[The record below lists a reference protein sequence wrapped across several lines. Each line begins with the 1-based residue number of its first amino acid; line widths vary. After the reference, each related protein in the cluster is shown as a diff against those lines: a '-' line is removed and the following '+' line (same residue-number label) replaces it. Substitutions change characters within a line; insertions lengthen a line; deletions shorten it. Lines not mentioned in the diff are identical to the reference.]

1 MKWEKDQVLLWNQ
14 AAIKV
19 LDVRYASLVLGEDS
33 DLYKLPASMFL
44 FSTRGSAKVVLD
56 ERAYRMKDFQ
66 LMHSGKGTMLQIV
79 PACDAFEAYLIFYKA
94 TLPTPTNSRWLDLLN
109 QSNPFVA
116 QYSLTPNSPV
126 LLLQKLQAMH
136 EEWQSP
142 EALGKFNVKSLFY
155 QFVQQVLRELDEG
168 VHEENHPDLTA
179 QIMLYIQ
186 DNYAEAITLESLA
199 ELFRYSAYHLS
210 ATFKE
215 STGYSPIDYLIR
227 VRLDQAADLLVKTD
241 ASLRVIAASVG
252 YTDVYYF
259 SRLFKKKL
267 GVSPDQF
274 RRGDMQRRKVVDS
287 PVKLPTYSIVERMLT
302 RYIDSENDY
311 QYTEKGD
318 LPMSRSS
325 RGSLAAATALL
336 CIMLLVSA
344 CSGATSTNQGAV
356 QSQGEVKTVATT
368 EVTTY
373 QTANGEVEIPKNPKR
388 VVVLADNYTGY
399 LLALGIKPV
408 GLADFSLNHPPFA
421 GKLDGVE
428 NIGGYGDDSASLEKI
443 LELKP
448 DVIFTLDNNKSLENL
463 KKIAP
468 TVPIKY
474 GEKDLREQLRAFG
487 KVFGKEKEAEEW
499 IANWDGKIA
508 KYKPIV
514 QEIVGEKKVAI
525 LGGTVKAVGA
535 YGDYYG
541 RGGEILYREFG
552 LKVPDLIQKATMGS
566 SKGYVALSLEK
577 LPEYAGDFLVIED
590 SLEQDIS
597 KDELWQQL
605 DVVKNKRVYTIDS
618 NEYYFNDP
626 LSLDKQLDYLVES
639 FTKSK

>member
-14 AAIKV
+14 AAINV
-19 LDVRYASLVLGEDS
+19 LDVRHTSLAPGED
-33 DLYKLPASMFL
+33 LEPYKLPASMFL

-56 ERAYRMKDFQ
+56 RSTYRMKDFQ
-66 LMHSGKGTMLQIV
+66 LMHSGKGTILEIV
-79 PACDAFEAYLIFYKA
+79 PACEAFEAYLIFYKA

-116 QYSLTPNSPV
+116 QYSLTPSSPV
-126 LLLQKLQAMH
+126 LLLQKLQAMY

-155 QFVQQVLRELDEG
+155 QFVQQVLRELDKGEP
-168 VHEENHPDLTA
+168 EENHPDLTA

-186 DNYAEAITLESLA
+186 ENYAEAITLESLA

-227 VRLDQAADLLVKTD
+227 VRLDKAADLLVKTD
-241 ASLRVIAASVG
+241 ASLRVIATSVG

-267 GVSPDQF
+267 GTSPAQF
-274 RRGDMQRRKVVDS
+274 RRGDRQRREVVDS
-287 PVKLPTYSIVERMLT
+287 PVKLPTYSIVERLLT
-302 RYIDSENDY
+302 RYIGSENDY
-311 QYTEKGD
+311 QYTGKGD

-325 RGSLAAATALL
+325 RASLAATASL

-356 QSQGEVKTVATT
+356 QAQGEAKTVATA

-421 GKLDGVE
+421 GKVDGVE
-428 NIGGYGDDSASLEKI
+428 NIGGYGDDSKSLEKI
-443 LELKP
+443 LDLKP
-448 DVIFTLDNNKSLENL
+448 DVIIALDNNKSLENL
-463 KKIAP
+463 NKIAP

-499 IANWDGKIA
+499 IANWDSKIA

-525 LGGTVKAVGA
+525 LGGTVKGVGA

-552 LKVPDLIQKATMGS
+552 LKAPDLIQKATMDIS
-566 SKGYVALSLEK
+566 EGYVALSLEK
-577 LPEYAGDFLVIED
+577 LPEYVGDFLVIEN
-590 SLEQDIS
+590 SLEKDIS

-605 DVVKNKRVYTIDS
+605 DVVKNKRVYTIDA

-639 FTKSK
+639 FTNSK